1 MLLPSTAHELNSEAS
16 LARLIN
22 FPSSL
27 FEIYTMILVTGGT
40 GLIGSRLLFD
50 LATSGK
56 TVRALKRGSG
66 STGLTD
72 RLFRGQESLL
82 RRVEWVEGD
91 VTDIFSLEAA
101 MKDVTE
107 IYHCAALVSF
117 QSSDARRMM
126 KVNSEG
132 TANMVNLSLE
142 KGIKRFCHV
151 SSTAALGRS
160 EEGALIDEKTSW
172 RHSPFNS
179 AYAISKHS
187 AEREVWRSIEEGL
200 PAFIVNP
207 SIVLGPGHLDSGS
220 SALFG
225 EVWKGLK
232 FYTTGTSGFVDVRD
246 VTECMIRLIEKKVQ
260 AERYIISA
268 ENTTYR
274 DVIIHIARGFG
285 KPEPFF
291 HVGKV
296 LSEIGWRVEA
306 LRTFFSRTPSIITKE
321 TARNGQRSWNY
332 SNEKIKRELGFEFRT
347 VSQSVADTCRIYL
360 EDKNNK
366 G

>member
-1 MLLPSTAHELNSEAS
+1 
-16 LARLIN
+16 
-22 FPSSL
+22 
-27 FEIYTMILVTGGT
+27 MILVTGGT

-50 LATSGK
+50 LATAGK

-66 STGLTD
+66 STGLVE
-72 RLFRGQESLL
+72 RLFRGREDLL
-82 RRVEWVEGD
+82 RRLEWVEGD
-91 VTDIFSLEAA
+91 VTDIFSLEDALQ
-101 MKDVTE
+101 DVTE

-117 QSSDARRMM
+117 QSSDSRRMM
-126 KVNSEG
+126 KINSEG
-132 TANMVNLSLE
+132 TGNMVNLSLE
-142 KGIKRFCHV
+142 KGVKRFCHV

-160 EEGALIDEKTSW
+160 EEGALITEKTSW

-179 AYAISKHS
+179 PYAISKHS
-187 AEREVWRSIEEGL
+187 AEREVWRGVEEGL

-207 SIVLGPGHLDSGS
+207 SIVLGPGHLNSGS

-246 VTECMIRLIEKKVQ
+246 VSECMIRLMENEVQ
-260 AERYIISA
+260 AERYILSA

-274 DVIIHIARGFG
+274 DVINKMARGFG
-285 KPEPFF
+285 KPEPFI

-296 LSEIGWRVEA
+296 LSEIGWRAEA
-306 LRTFFSRTPSIITKE
+306 LRTFFSRTPSMITKE
-321 TARNGQRSWNY
+321 TARNGQRFWNY
-332 SNEKIKRELGFEFRT
+332 SNDKIKRELGFEFRP
-347 VSQSVADTCRIYL
+347 VSQSIADTCRIFL
-360 EDKNNK
+360 EDKKYK